1 MHDENTDE
9 INGVKMYLKKL
20 TVTGKTLT
28 EIRNDFQER
37 GGGKLDGRKLHALL
51 ASKYKIVLSDDDFK
65 PLFAKMDIF
74 KEGVVTFLQF
84 VTYLETE
91 SELQRKQNNQ
101 NAWLPLKLMP
111 KLSPV
116 VSIEDDKNAKHRL
129 KLIAFNPLT
138 GHSDYGEY
146 ITVSEIGEILKFTPE
161 LKWKNTYGLNE
172 KVIIP
177 VVTM

>member
-1 MHDENTDE
+1 MPDENIEE
-9 INGVKMYLKKL
+9 INGVKLYLKKL
-20 TVTGKTLT
+20 TATENTLA

-37 GGGKLDGRKLHALL
+37 GGGKLDGRKLRALL
-51 ASKYKIVLSDDDFK
+51 ESKYKIVLSDNDFE
-65 PLFAKMDIF
+65 PLYAKMDIF

-111 KLSPV
+111 KLSPGV
-116 VSIEDDKNAKHRL
+116 PVEDDKNKKHKL

-146 ITVSEIGEILKFTPE
+146 ITISEIGEILKFTPE
-161 LKWKNTYGLNE
+161 LKWKNTHRLSE
-172 KVIIP
+172 KVIIR
-177 VVTM
+177 